1 MSKTHMTSKSKTQ
14 LLEERRVT
22 TPVIANV
29 SMPLPNTQY
38 TYAPPTGCKALQWQN
53 RAANDVRYAWTTG
66 VVASPAPTLPYFTLK
81 SGAVWY
87 NDYLSITSATL
98 HVATA
103 ASVQMV
109 EIETWT

>member
-1 MSKTHMTSKSKTQ
+1 MTYMKQKSKTQ
-14 LLEERRVT
+14 LLEERRVK
-22 TPVIANV
+22 TPIIANV
-29 SMPLPNTQY
+29 SMPLPNTEY
-38 TYAPPTGCKALQWQN
+38 VYGPPNECKALQWQC
-53 RAANDVRYAWTTG
+53 RAANDVRYAWLTG
-66 VVASPAPTLPYFTLK
+66 VVASPSPTEPYFTLK

-109 EIETWT
+109 EVEAWT